1 MRHYARRIPPEF
13 PVNSQQGAKQRCQTQ
28 PQGHFPVADLSYQC
42 VLSFISKSRGKRLC
56 VPAFRPAAQRTLCR
70 GAETVENRPANATA
84 SWVFRGLAGNNGLV
98 LGCVLRLSLAFGG
111 SHSSEEHTSELQSL
125 LRNSSAGF

>member
-1 MRHYARRIPPEF
+1 MIRRPPRSTRPDPLF
-13 PVNSQQGAKQRCQTQ
+13 PYTTLFRS
-28 PQGHFPVADLSYQC
+28 
-42 VLSFISKSRGKRLC
+42 LC

-111 SHSSEEHTSELQSL
+111 SHLVQFFFVHGLIHGFRSAFQLAFFRITPARQSTRL
-125 LRNSSAGF
+125 NSRH